1 MLYVRGASKDFFI
14 TWEKKMALT
23 KCRECGEQIS
33 TKAAACPKCG
43 AVPNKKTSLLT
54 WLVVAFIGFAVF
66 GSFIEKKEYGRS
78 STPSAPAVANPADV
92 ALAAT
97 KLEFTWEKAGFDNIM
112 EANFKITNGSKYTI
126 KDITIECTHF
136 AKSGTR
142 IDSNKKTIYDTVA
155 AGSTKRFNKFSM
167 GFIHSQANS
176 TSCQITGVKV

>member
-1 MLYVRGASKDFFI
+1 
-14 TWEKKMALT
+14 MALT

-43 AVPNKKTSLLT
+43 AAPKKKTSLFT
-54 WLVVAFIGFAVF
+54 WLVVAFIGFAVL
-66 GSFIEKKEYGRS
+66 GSITGKNNSGGS
-78 STPSAPAVANPADV
+78 SAVSAPAAADPEHV

-97 KLEFTWEKAGFDNIM
+97 KLDFTWEKVGFDSVM
-112 EANFKITNGSKYTI
+112 EGNFTVTNGSQYTI

-142 IDSNKKTIYDTVA
+142 IDSNERTIYDTVP
-155 AGSTKRFNKFSM
+155 AGKTKTFNKFNM

-176 TSCQITGVKV
+176 TSCRITKVKV

>member
-1 MLYVRGASKDFFI
+1 
-14 TWEKKMALT
+14 MALK
-23 KCRECGEQIS
+23 KCSECGEQIS

-43 AVPNKKTSLLT
+43 AASKKKTSLFT
-54 WLVVAFIGFAVF
+54 WLVVALIGFAVL
-66 GSFIEKKEYGRS
+66 GSVTGNKGLGGSGAS
-78 STPSAPAVANPADV
+78 SASAAANPEDV

-112 EANFKITNGSKYTI
+112 QGEFKITNGSQYTI
-126 KDITIECTHF
+126 KDITIECTHY

-155 AGSTKRFNKFSM
+155 AGSTKTFSKFNM

-176 TSCQITGVKV
+176 TNCRLKSVKV